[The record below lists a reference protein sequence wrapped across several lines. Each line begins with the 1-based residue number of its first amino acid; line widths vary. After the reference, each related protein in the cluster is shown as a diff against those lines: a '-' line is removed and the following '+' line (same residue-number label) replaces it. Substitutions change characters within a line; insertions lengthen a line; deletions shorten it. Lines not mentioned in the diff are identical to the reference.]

1 MRKWVILLLAIISL
15 LAPISVRAQNPI
27 SFSSMFIEIWPEYD
41 KPSVLVIYQI
51 TLASSTSFPATLSIR
66 IPTTAGAPNA
76 VAERQADGS
85 LYSINY
91 TRQLEEEW
99 SSINFTT
106 TASAIQI
113 EFYDPSLEIN
123 GTSRHF
129 IYTWPGGYAIN
140 QLTMQVQQ
148 PSGATEMLISP
159 NLGAGANGSDGL
171 TYYTQDIGSI
181 TADQSIQIT
190 IDYQKATDS
199 LSAQNLPVAP
209 SGPIPQ
215 SSISDIN
222 ISYALPWLLAILG
235 AGLIVGG
242 IVWFWRSGK
251 QKPARKIRRRRSS
264 VDQSA
269 AQTDQKADEESIYCS
284 QCGKRAAPGDQFCR
298 SCGSAIRRR

>member
-1 MRKWVILLLAIISL
+1 
-15 LAPISVRAQNPI
+15 
-27 SFSSMFIEIWPEYD
+27 MFIEIWPEYD

-66 IPTTAGAPNA
+66 IPTAAGAPNA
-76 VAERQADGS
+76 VAERQSDGS

-91 TRQLEEEW
+91 TRQLEGEW

-113 EFYDPSLEIN
+113 EYYDPSLVVN

-129 IYTWPGGYAIN
+129 VYTWPGGYVIN

-148 PSGATEMLISP
+148 PSGATDMQISP
-159 NLGAGANGSDGL
+159 GLGAGATGSDGL

-181 TADQSIQIT
+181 TAEQSIQIT

-199 LSAQNLPVAP
+199 FSAQNLPVAP
-209 SGPIPQ
+209 SAPIPQ

-222 ISYALPWLLAILG
+222 IYSALPWLLAILG

-251 QKPARKIRRRRSS
+251 QQPARKIRRRRSS
-264 VDQSA
+264 TDQPA
-269 AQTDQKADEESIYCS
+269 AQTDQKTDEESVYCS
-284 QCGKRAAPGDQFCR
+284 QCGKRAAPGDQYCR